1 MWIADSWLT
10 VLAGGLGAILGSFL
24 NVCVYRLPRDESVVR
39 PRSRCPGCGAMIA
52 WYDNVPV
59 VSWLV
64 LRGRCRHCQ
73 TRISVQY
80 PLVEAT
86 IALVWAAAMARLGP
100 TTQALSAAVFV
111 TLLVGILLTDAQ
123 HFLIPD
129 EFSLG
134 GLGAGLALSFV
145 TDIGPLRAALGA
157 GTGWLLLGG
166 VKAVGDL
173 ALRKGWIGGKEIR
186 ATLGDDEPITSMGG
200 GDVKMMAMIG
210 AFLGWRGV
218 LLTVFLG
225 ALAGTIVYVPFMFR
239 KQKPLVPFGIY
250 LAIGACVTL
259 LFGGR
264 LVAWYAA
271 LMAP

>member
-1 MWIADSWLT
+1 VWIADFWLT

-52 WYDNVPV
+52 WYDNIPV
-59 VSWLV
+59 VSWLL
-64 LRGRCRHCQ
+64 LRGRCRHCH

-86 IALVWAAAMARLGP
+86 VALVWAAAMMRLGP
-100 TTQALSAAVFV
+100 TAQALSAAVFV

-123 HFLIPD
+123 HFLIPN

-157 GTGWLLLGG
+157 ATGYALLGG

-173 ALRKGWIGGKEIR
+173 ALGKGWIGGKEIR
-186 ATLGDDEPITSMGG
+186 ATLGDNEPITSMGG

-210 AFLGWRGV
+210 AFLGWQGV

-225 ALAGTIVYVPFMFR
+225 ALAGTIVYLPFMFR

-259 LFGGR
+259 LFGSR

-271 LMAP
+271 LVAP